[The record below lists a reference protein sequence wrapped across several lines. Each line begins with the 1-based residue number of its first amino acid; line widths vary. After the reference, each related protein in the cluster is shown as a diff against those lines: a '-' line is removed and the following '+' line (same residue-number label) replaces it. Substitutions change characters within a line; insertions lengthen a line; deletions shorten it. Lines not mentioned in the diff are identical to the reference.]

1 MKICHEDRKR
11 KERRREKPAGVVII
25 MGMIGKDP
33 GHWEMHGA
41 VRLPSGLLSPFSRE
55 LLTGIGFTSE

>member
-1 MKICHEDRKR
+1 MEICLEDKKR
-11 KERRREKPAGVVII
+11 KKRRREKPAGVII
-25 MGMIGKDP
+25 ITGMIGKDL

-55 LLTGIGFTSE
+55 LLTGI